1 MTRIWRHEAKRVSSN
16 SKEKS
21 ERIPSGM
28 TNNKMTN
35 LTTKPPHQIETS
47 RKQLEEA
54 MKIEEVPDTARLP
67 TWNVSPEPITTIDKN
82 DEIVTTEREYQELRS
97 MQQAFK
103 SIKNWNYLQ
112 PGREMEWLT
121 ITQDFLRGFP
131 NINRNCN

>member
-1 MTRIWRHEAKRVSSN
+1 
-16 SKEKS
+16 
-21 ERIPSGM
+21 
-28 TNNKMTN
+28 
-35 LTTKPPHQIETS
+35 
-47 RKQLEEA
+47 
-54 MKIEEVPDTARLP
+54 MKIEEVPDTVRLP
-67 TWNVSPEPITTIDKN
+67 TWNVSPEPTPTIEKN
-82 DEIVTTEREYQELRS
+82 DETVITEREYQELRS